1 MATKACCVIVTKCRL
16 VTVIMVLILVM
27 TMIFVEM
34 IMVIIVILV
43 TTYFDNI
50 VDVGDDSDVG
60 RGDHDNYFVIVIVSK
75 SVDVGGK
82 IQPALQGE
90 PQLHG
95 CLIVRHVRGDLSTR
109 DEYDGE
115 ENNDTIAY
123 FSLKTQTTQL
133 TRIEHIYQYYLMNL
147 NSMGHNW
154 QHHTNQKTEHL

>member
-1 MATKACCVIVTKCRL
+1 MRL
-16 VTVIMVLILVM
+16 LAALMLGLLGGGRLYHALKVRFFWDTL
-27 TMIFVEM
+27 
-34 IMVIIVILV
+34 
-43 TTYFDNI
+43 YFDNI

-115 ENNDTIAY
+115 ENNDTIAN
-123 FSLKTQTTQL
+123 FSLKTQTNGEL
-133 TRIEHIYQYYLMNL
+133 TRVEHI
-147 NSMGHNW
+147 
-154 QHHTNQKTEHL
+154 

>member
-1 MATKACCVIVTKCRL
+1 MSVDDSDHGVDVGNDSNICWDDHGDHSD
-16 VTVIMVLILVM
+16 
-27 TMIFVEM
+27 FGN
-34 IMVIIVILV
+34 
-43 TTYFDNI
+43 YFYNT

-115 ENNDTIAY
+115 ENNDTIAN
-123 FSLKTQTTQL
+123 FSLKTQTNGEL
-133 TRIEHIYQYYLMNL
+133 TRVEHI
-147 NSMGHNW
+147 
-154 QHHTNQKTEHL
+154 